1 MSTALLA
8 VKAAVLTPRRRYL
21 LRHTFSGA
29 SLTPSDQGPNLAVL
43 SGAMTVSGGTLK
55 NNGVANSRAGVTLAA
70 NVTLEAKFRF
80 ASTSASA
87 DQRVVLN
94 VRSDLVAASDNNL
107 YNNLEVVASK
117 TGAYIQLGSRAGGS
131 LTDISTVGLAW
142 SADTDYWMRVV
153 ASGSRIEVL
162 TSTNGTAFT
171 SRIVATSAL
180 YPTQT
185 GIEAR
190 IQDSGSD
197 GNGANGATIDSVTV
211 TTP

>member
-1 MSTALLA
+1 MRTLIG
-8 VKAAVLTPRRRYL
+8 VDDPITVRERRRFV

-43 SGAMTVSGGTLK
+43 SGAMSVAGGVLK
-55 NNGVANSRAGVTLAA
+55 NNGVANSRAGVALAA
-70 NVTLEAKFRF
+70 NVRQEAKFRF

-94 VRSDLVAASDNNL
+94 VRSDLAASS
-107 YNNLEVVASK
+107 YNNLEAVASK
-117 TGAYIQLGSRAGGS
+117 TGAYIQLGSRASGS

-153 ASGSRIEVL
+153 VSGSNLQVL
-162 TSTNGTAFT
+162 TSTDGTTFT

-185 GIEAR
+185 GVEVR

-197 GNGANGATIDSVTV
+197 GNGANGATIDSVKV

>member
-1 MSTALLA
+1 MS
-8 VKAAVLTPRRRYL
+8 VLQARRRLLLVPQTVPL

-29 SLTPSDQGPNLAVL
+29 SLTPSDLGPNLAVL

-94 VRSDLVAASDNNL
+94 VRSDLAVAS